1 MQENSPESVNC
12 STCGRVQ
19 TAITDYESAEV
30 ICNNCGMVVSDKTM
44 VDSNKDWHSFSMDEM
59 ESRIRGGGTPS
70 SLSRH
75 DRGLATIIG
84 RLNVDASGKK
94 IDSSMCSTFDRLR
107 TWDVRTQLD
116 SSTDKN
122 LSRAFSELS
131 VLKDKLG
138 LSDSIIEKTAYI
150 YRKVE
155 ERGLI
160 RGRTIP
166 GMLAACLY
174 ISCRATGTPR
184 TVKDLASKTN
194 IKRKDIARSI
204 RLVTREL
211 EIKAPIFDPMKCI
224 ARIANSSQISEK
236 TKHHAFDTMKQ
247 AIKMRISAGKD
258 PMGLAASILY
268 IACKKTGENK
278 TQGDMA
284 RAASV
289 TEVTIRNRVR
299 DLGKNLNLPKV

>member
-1 MQENSPESVNC
+1 
-12 STCGRVQ
+12 
-19 TAITDYESAEV
+19 
-30 ICNNCGMVVSDKTM
+30 MVVSDKTM

-59 ESRIRGGGTPS
+59 ESRIRGGETPS

-84 RLNVDASGKK
+84 RPDVDAAGKK
-94 IDSSMCSTFDRLR
+94 IDSSMRSTFDRLR
-107 TWDVRTQLD
+107 TWDARTQLD

-184 TVKDLASKTN
+184 TVKDLASKAN

-204 RLVTREL
+204 RLVI
-211 EIKAPIFDPMKCI
+211 IKAPIFDPMKCI

-236 TKHHAFDTMKQ
+236 TKRHAFDTMNQ
-247 AIKMRISAGKD
+247 AIKMRISAGK
-258 PMGLAASILY
+258 
-268 IACKKTGENK
+268 E
-278 TQGDMA
+278 
-284 RAASV
+284 
-289 TEVTIRNRVR
+289 TESEI
-299 DLGKNLNLPKV
+299 

>member
-1 MQENSPESVNC
+1 M
-12 STCGRVQ
+12 
-19 TAITDYESAEV
+19 
-30 ICNNCGMVVSDKTM
+30 
-44 VDSNKDWHSFSMDEM
+44 
-59 ESRIRGGGTPS
+59 
-70 SLSRH
+70 SRH

-94 IDSSMCSTFDRLR
+94 IDSSTRSTFDRLR

-122 LSRAFSELS
+122 LSRAFSEFS

-138 LSDSIIEKTAYI
+138 LSDAIIEKTAYI

-184 TVKDLASKTN
+184 TVKDLS
-194 IKRKDIARSI
+194 
-204 RLVTREL
+204 
-211 EIKAPIFDPMKCI
+211 F
-224 ARIANSSQISEK
+224 
-236 TKHHAFDTMKQ
+236 
-247 AIKMRISAGKD
+247 
-258 PMGLAASILY
+258 
-268 IACKKTGENK
+268 
-278 TQGDMA
+278 
-284 RAASV
+284 
-289 TEVTIRNRVR
+289 
-299 DLGKNLNLPKV
+299 

>member
-1 MQENSPESVNC
+1 
-12 STCGRVQ
+12 
-19 TAITDYESAEV
+19 
-30 ICNNCGMVVSDKTM
+30 
-44 VDSNKDWHSFSMDEM
+44 
-59 ESRIRGGGTPS
+59 
-70 SLSRH
+70 LSRH

-84 RLNVDASGKK
+84 RPDVDAAGKK
-94 IDSSMCSTFDRLR
+94 IDSSMRSTFDRLR
-107 TWDVRTQLD
+107 TWDARTKLD

-184 TVKDLASKTN
+184 TVKDLASKAN

-204 RLVTREL
+204 RLVI
-211 EIKAPIFDPMKCI
+211 IKAPIFDPMKCI

-236 TKHHAFDTMKQ
+236 TKRHAFDTMNQ
-247 AIKMRISAGKD
+247 AIKMRISAGK
-258 PMGLAASILY
+258 
-268 IACKKTGENK
+268 E
-278 TQGDMA
+278 
-284 RAASV
+284 
-289 TEVTIRNRVR
+289 TESEI
-299 DLGKNLNLPKV
+299 